1 MNYIDVKEAC
11 ERTKKS
17 EKTIRRLFSRED
29 SKPYIQKK
37 GNKNL
42 IEVNYLFSVYEAVQ
56 IEKKRP
62 TQKVDMTNKR
72 PTNEEFNDLKTKLA
86 LYEQEIRLNKILHEQ
101 ELKNKEML
109 LQEKEGRIIDLQKTI
124 LLLDAPKKENELEQ
138 SIQSPGKKKKWW
150 HF

>member
-1 MNYIDVKEAC
+1 MNYIDIKNAC
-11 ERTKKS
+11 EKTNKS
-17 EKTIRRLFSRED
+17 EKTIRRLFSKEE
-29 SKPYIQKK
+29 SKPYIKKK

-56 IEKKRP
+56 KEKKRP
-62 TQKVDMTNKR
+62 TQNIDMTNKR
-72 PTNEEFNDLKTKLA
+72 PINEELNDLKTKLA

-124 LLLDAPKKENELEQ
+124 LLLEAPKKEIELDQ
-138 SIQSPGKKKKWW
+138 PMQSPEKKKKWW

>member
-1 MNYIDVKEAC
+1 MNYIDIKNAC
-11 ERTKKS
+11 EKTKKS
-17 EKTIRRLFSRED
+17 EKTIRRLFSKEE
-29 SKPYIQKK
+29 SKPYIKKK

-56 IEKKRP
+56 KEKKRP
-62 TQKVDMTNKR
+62 TQNIDMTNKR
-72 PTNEEFNDLKTKLA
+72 PINEELNDLKTKLA

-124 LLLDAPKKENELEQ
+124 LLLEAPKKEIELDQ
-138 SIQSPGKKKKWW
+138 PIHSPEKKKKWW